1 MSDTT
6 PTNPG
11 SAPGGPQSEDAFRS
25 LCLRYHAGEIDGPG
39 FAVLCAELE
48 ASTDR
53 RALFVELA
61 IQVEAVIEAFEY
73 ASAEETAAELGIAED
88 DEFSVMDSVI
98 DQALAERR
106 KHELEDEA
114 NRQLAA
120 QQAEDARNR
129 RFELRRN
136 AAPEP
141 VKRVVVIPKAL
152 VWLSLAAVLGLIAT
166 VVTVLNP
173 PSSPVTVTENPPRTA
188 DRQRTP
194 PPVVA
199 TLVRTLDARWVDN
212 TDAWQGRL
220 GLRQGEHQLA
230 EGLVEIEF
238 AEGTRVVL
246 EAPVSFKL
254 TGTNAMELADGR
266 LVAHV
271 PPSGYGFTVDT
282 PTARIV
288 DYGTEFGVEADGYR
302 ETQVH
307 VFQGEVR
314 AAARVEGTVVGDPVP
329 LLTEQAASID
339 AGGASIARIDFDMAF
354 ERRVAKRLD
363 LADMI
368 VGGDGTTGRRDVG
381 IHPLTGAMAREIGS
395 ASDAMIMLG
404 TGEARPVPGSPFV
417 ARVFIPSTDGT
428 LSGLPTG
435 LELPGLPRTNGV
447 GFGLLW
453 CGEQLPTQTPNP
465 ATPVTN
471 NIAGYD
477 FDGPDH
483 QSLIMHANVGLVI
496 DLDAIRD
503 ANPGMRIAGVSA
515 VVCNTAGQNP
525 VDAGVPLRSE
535 FLVFL
540 DNGLAAQ
547 ERFDSTDPPSRHA
560 VELDVQ
566 IAEGQRY
573 LTLVSADGGDE
584 NHRDWLV
591 VGDPVITLE
600 PIEAR

>member
-1 MSDTT
+1 MNRPDSPDSGRD
-6 PTNPG
+6 PLIQG
-11 SAPGGPQSEDAFRS
+11 DEAFIA
-25 LCLRYHAGEIDGPG
+25 LCLRMLNGELVPDQDK
-39 FAVLCAELE
+39 EL
-48 ASTDR
+48 TR
-53 RALFVELA
+53 RMEGSADHRRLFVKLA
-61 IQVEAVIEAFEY
+61 IQTQLVREALTRQAEGVALADMEEDDPY
-73 ASAEETAAELGIAED
+73 ANDIMAELVDSAVKQRHNTELMEELARQESAE
-88 DEFSVMDSVI
+88 
-98 DQALAERR
+98 
-106 KHELEDEA
+106 
-114 NRQLAA
+114 NA
-120 QQAEDARNR
+120 QNK
-129 RFELRRN
+129 RFELRRK
-136 AAPEP
+136 AAIEQAQH
-141 VKRVVVIPKAL
+141 VVVIPKAF
-152 VWLSLAAVLGLIAT
+152 VWLGFAAVLGLVATSTIYFGRPVTSTTSPTTDAQAAPGPVLAT
-166 VVTVLNP
+166 VVR
-173 PSSPVTVTENPPRTA
+173 S
-188 DRQRTP
+188 
-194 PPVVA
+194 
-199 TLVRTLDARWVDN
+199 LDARWEDDI
-212 TDAWQGRL
+212 DAWNGRL
-220 GLRQGEHQLA
+220 GLRQGEHQLV
-230 EGLVEIEF
+230 EGLVEIEL

-246 EAPVSFKL
+246 EAPVSFTL
-254 TGTNAMELADGR
+254 TGTNTMELTDGR

-288 DYGTEFGVEADGYR
+288 DYGTEFGVVADAYR
-302 ETQVH
+302 ETRVH

-314 AAARVEGTVVGDPVP
+314 AASRVEGVVMGEPVP
-329 LLTEQAASID
+329 LLTQQAAAID
-339 AGGASIARIDFDMAF
+339 AGGASIVRIDFEEASF
-354 ERRVAKRLD
+354 ERRVTKRLD

-368 VGGDGTTGRRDVG
+368 VGGDGTTGRRDLG

-395 ASDAMIMLG
+395 APNAMIMLG
-404 TGEARPVPGSPFV
+404 TGEARLVPGSPFV
-417 ARVFIPSTDGT
+417 ARVFVPSTHGSV
-428 LSGLPTG
+428 SGLPAG
-435 LELPGLPRTNGV
+435 LELPGMPRTNGV

-515 VVCNTAGQNP
+515 VVCNTAGQNR

-540 DNGLAAQ
+540 DNGLAAH
-547 ERFDSTDPPSRHA
+547 ERFDSTDPPTRHA

-566 IAEGQRY
+566 VAEGQRY

-591 VGDPVITLE
+591 VGDPIITLE
-600 PIEAR
+600 PIEER